1 MTDCVSPEDFYEL
14 EGIPF
19 IKNPLNF
26 FSSTKT
32 NRYLLVISDNPNSWK
47 KDMVLAEKMF
57 GHLLISNSSS
67 EFSTEFLLHQE
78 VLRHRLKVPGIQNN
92 PELMKTAKIW
102 ILPNKLIKAPPP
114 DILLNSLETSIQ
126 PLLQLPQ
133 GTLSYVKID
142 LTEGKERMM
151 VYRILDDGYR
161 PGLLC
166 VKWTNDLDEHYAT
179 AYCAGHLMNA
189 GYIHVMTSSNKFSLY
204 YYSGLSL
211 YDSCSMKDI
220 SWGNPIAQAFIASS
234 KEPHEE
240 DKKEDDS
247 C

>member
-1 MTDCVSPEDFYEL
+1 MTDCISPDDFYEL
-14 EGIPF
+14 EGTPF

-32 NRYLLVISDNPNSWK
+32 NRYLLVISDDPNSWK

-67 EFSTEFLLHQE
+67 EFSTEFPVHQE

-114 DILLNSLETSIQ
+114 DILQNSFDSSIQ
-126 PLLQLPQ
+126 PLLNSPQ
-133 GTLSYVKID
+133 GSLSYVKID
-142 LTEGKERMM
+142 LTDGKERMM

-161 PGLLC
+161 PGLIC
-166 VKWTNDLDEHYAT
+166 VKWSNDLDEHYAT

-189 GYIHVMTSSNKFSLY
+189 GYVHVMSIHGYSLY
-204 YYSGLSL
+204 YYGGLSL
-211 YDSCSMKDI
+211 YDSCSMKEI
-220 SWGNPIAQAFIASS
+220 SWGNPIAQSFLATS
-234 KEPHEE
+234 KAKSEE
-240 DKKEDDS
+240 DKKGDDT